1 MLEKIKLLV
10 AITTLALAPVAAW
23 SGDSAVAAP
32 RFTVDNIYGGQIS
45 LDSLKGKV
53 VYVDFWASWCGPC
66 VKSFPFMEELQQ
78 KYADDGFVIVAIN
91 MDQNPDDA
99 HAFLDA
105 HPVTFLIG
113 LDAAGDVAKKFGVFV
128 MPSSY
133 IIDREGLIQ
142 EAHTGF
148 KSRDVE
154 KIRSLVEN
162 LL

>member
-1 MLEKIKLLV
+1 MPRTIKILI
-10 AITTLALAPVAAW
+10 AIATLALAPVAA
-23 SGDSAVAAP
+23 SSSDSAEAAP
-32 RFTVDNIYGGQIS
+32 RFTVDNFYGGQIS
-45 LDSLKGKV
+45 MDSLKGKV

-66 VKSFPFMEELQQ
+66 LKSFPFMEEMQQ

-99 HAFLDA
+99 RAFLDE

-113 LDAAGDVAKKFGVFV
+113 KDPAGDIAKKFGVYV

-133 IIDREGLIQ
+133 IIDRAGLIQ
-142 EAHTGF
+142 EVHTGF

-154 KIRSLVEN
+154 KITSLVEN